1 MYHSYV
7 KKLHLHC
14 RTTSTTILSY
24 ICHGFCNFPFCFS
37 CWQNCCKFMSSCS
50 ATLYVFL
57 LSLCICA
64 FGQLFCSIKSCMPR
78 LLVHFPCSHVFILYT
93 SIDKCQDIWL
103 GHCMEK
109 HNPWFCYC
117 SCWVWGTEWT
127 SLAYTW
133 QHIRPGE
140 WFLQNQLVSEVKFIF
155 LSPCYTFF
163 FVLSGVSS
171 Y

>member
-1 MYHSYV
+1 MGFATFHFASHPDKIV
-7 KKLHLHC
+7 ANSWVHVVQPRMFFHC
-14 RTTSTTILSY
+14 L
-24 ICHGFCNFPFCFS
+24 G
-37 CWQNCCKFMSSCS
+37 
-50 ATLYVFL
+50 
-57 LSLCICA
+57 A
-64 FGQLFCSIKSCMPR
+64 FVPLTNYSVPIKSCMPR
-78 LLVHFPCSHVFILYT
+78 LVVHFPCSHVFILYT
-93 SIDKCQDIWL
+93 SIDKCHDIWL

-140 WFLQNQLVSEVKFIF
+140 WFLQIQLVSEVKFIF
-155 LSPCYTFF
+155 LSPCCTF